1 MQALVIY
8 LSFFILFN
16 ITIVNGRFFVQ
27 SHLES
32 EEEAI
37 VSADATTTTTKP
49 PPCIS
54 SSDEFGYVNGSL
66 SSTQTFLKC
75 LNNIPDAA
83 VYPTYYNNKMNGAVN
98 FSVGLT
104 LSNLIKVRKITLLQI
119 VFEVET

>member
-1 MQALVIY
+1 MDVMQGIAVY
-8 LSFFILFN
+8 LSFFILLNATF
-16 ITIVNGRFFVQ
+16 VNSRVFVQ
-27 SHLES
+27 SNLES
-32 EEEAI
+32 EKETFI
-37 VSADATTTTTKP
+37 SADATTATKP

-104 LSNLIKVRKITLLQI
+104 LSNLIK
-119 VFEVET
+119 

>member
-1 MQALVIY
+1 MHALGAIY
-8 LSFFILFN
+8 LSLFILLNVTF
-16 ITIVNGRFFVQ
+16 VNGRFFVQ
-27 SHLES
+27 SKLES
-32 EEEAI
+32 EEEAF
-37 VSADATTTTTKP
+37 VSADATTTTTTTKP

-104 LSNLIKVRKITLLQI
+104 LSNLIKVR
-119 VFEVET
+119 